1 LLRPGRRIAIDVGTK
16 RIGVAV
22 SDFHG
27 ILASPLATI
36 NAEQEVAAVWNEIL
50 ERAPE
55 EFLEVYVG
63 LPIGLSGNETKST
76 ENASEFAAKLARLIT
91 NPIYLVDERL
101 STSLANQ
108 QLREVG
114 KSQKDA
120 RSTIDQMAA
129 VAILEYALDIE
140 RNSGKAPGSLVE
152 GGSHD

>member
-36 NAEQEVAAVWNEIL
+36 NAEQEVSVVWNEIL
-50 ERAPE
+50 ENAPE

-76 ENASEFAAKLARLIT
+76 ENATDFASKLASLVTI
-91 NPIYLVDERL
+91 PVYLVDERL

-114 KSQKDA
+114 KSQRDA
-120 RSTIDQMAA
+120 RSSIDQMAA

-140 RNSGKAPGSLVE
+140 RNSGKTPGSLVE